1 MDSVS
6 FPLSEQIIKS
16 TTEFPICRQQFI
28 ELIEY
33 YNMRIKEFKN
43 ISVTG
48 TNGKGYSLAFVI
60 QELINDAMGHPD
72 SHQFIDLM
80 KNYIDLYYHNYDE
93 SYKEEREKREKELFS
108 IEEDPSLTQRGR
120 SQFRGKDKNYL
131 VKKFR
136 CLEEIELLKNEI
148 NDAQLKGVERDVD
161 SIE

>member
-1 MDSVS
+1 
-6 FPLSEQIIKS
+6 
-16 TTEFPICRQQFI
+16 
-28 ELIEY
+28 
-33 YNMRIKEFKN
+33 
-43 ISVTG
+43 
-48 TNGKGYSLAFVI
+48 
-60 QELINDAMGHPD
+60 
-72 SHQFIDLM
+72 LM

-108 IEEDPSLTQRGR
+108 IEDDQSLTQRGR